1 MRRTII
7 ALVAATLCL
16 TSACADTGTHTDPP
30 PDGTP
35 MSRPQPSF
43 DESVSTLNATL
54 DALENVLHEVI
65 PPEAWEPSGDGARIG
80 CDEEN
85 HGRYSGP
92 QYLAP
97 GHYIP
102 AQTWPQ
108 IESTLAEHGF
118 LPASSMPLEGG
129 SAMVQFM
136 NDFGAMVTVS
146 SMEATAKGRGGS
158 TYDGKTKCHEG
169 FTRESNR

>member
-7 ALVAATLCL
+7 ALVAATLCV
-16 TSACADTGTHTDPP
+16 TTACADTGTHTDPP

-43 DESVSTLNATL
+43 DESVSTMDATL
-54 DALENVLHEVI
+54 DALGDVLHEVI
-65 PPEAWEPSGDGARIG
+65 PPEAWEERRAGARIG

-108 IESTLAEHGF
+108 IESVLAEHGF
-118 LPASSMPLEGG
+118 LPATSMPLEGG

-158 TYDGKTKCHEG
+158 GYAGKTKCHEG